1 MTMTSTPAC
10 NSSNSN
16 GSERRFCYHC
26 RTHHHATEMRR
37 IVSRNIV
44 RWRCIASIKA
54 ARQDAAMREA
64 FGQQTTA
71 ANRADSQRRMELINR
86 SRYQR
91 EA

>member
-16 GSERRFCYHC
+16 SSERRFCYHC
-26 RTHHHATEMRR
+26 RTHHHTTEMRR

-54 ARQDAAMREA
+54 ARQGAAMREA